1 MSIDAVPTNVCTKY
15 LSLRHAPYWARP
27 SNAAVEQEE
36 VREPAR
42 RGANVGGAIVGGIIG
57 GILGHQIGGG
67 RGQDIATA
75 GGAVAGAAI
84 GANAGRKD
92 GVVSTRDVQRC
103 ENVNLGPPDYWDVI
117 YNYRGVEHHVQMTEQ
132 PGRTITV
139 NRNGEP
145 RM

>member
-1 MSIDAVPTNVCTKY
+1 LGTPERRC
-15 LSLRHAPYWARP
+15 W
-27 SNAAVEQEE
+27 VEQEE

-42 RGANVGGAIVGGIIG
+42 RGANIGAIVGSIIG

-67 RGQDIATA
+67 RPA
-75 GGAVAGAAI
+75 GHRHGWRCVAGAAI
-84 GANAGRKD
+84 GANAGRND

-103 ENVNLGPPDYWDVI
+103 ENVNLGPPDYWDVTYI
-117 YNYRGVEHHVQMTEQ
+117 YRGVEHHVQMSER

-145 RM
+145 RA